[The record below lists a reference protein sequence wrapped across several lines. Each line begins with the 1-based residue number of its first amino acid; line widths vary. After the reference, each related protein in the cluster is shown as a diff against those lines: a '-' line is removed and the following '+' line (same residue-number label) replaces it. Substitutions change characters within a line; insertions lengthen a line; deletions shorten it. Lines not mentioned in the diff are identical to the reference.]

1 MLSRRMKTSCEG
13 ITLVVHFHDKR
24 THRQKEVI
32 SMSFRGSLFFLGL
45 ALVVGSNAHAVDSS
59 ICVPGV
65 KVEIHDNGSLRSCD
79 LKEDYEVNGIQCR
92 NENRISFYNNGNL
105 ESCILSAPATIG
117 AYECEQY
124 ALIYFY
130 PDGRLKSCMKPV
142 N

>member
-1 MLSRRMKTSCEG
+1 MR
-13 ITLVVHFHDKR
+13 I
-24 THRQKEVI
+24 
-32 SMSFRGSLFFLGL
+32 
-45 ALVVGSNAHAVDSS
+45 ALVAGSNAHAVDSS
-59 ICVPGV
+59 IYSPGV
-65 KVEIHDNGSLRSCD
+65 KVEVHDNGSLRSCD

-92 NENRISFYNNGNL
+92 NENRISFYNNGKL

-124 ALIYFY
+124 TLIYFY